1 MQPTWIEQALICK
14 TSFCNPRGLNRSYL
28 RPNVAQHRSYLTP
41 NWWMAGCNSKTG
53 SEQMGSTHSVSFF
66 LRKITLFVIPCGW
79 QWWLASGSMEAVRQQ
94 PSTDMNDSSRR
105 GETTTTNMNDET
117 VRKCQWWNCHKMP
130 MDDDNRTN
138 SFSSRSNSRQFFFK
152 IQQPNR
158 PMRLGTYYAQPM
170 TASRRIL
177 SQNAKPTATATAK
190 PQQQWRTTAAYHLP
204 ANHCHI
210 SNEATAATTA
220 VVVSQL

>member
-1 MQPTWIEQALICK
+1 
-14 TSFCNPRGLNRSYL
+14 
-28 RPNVAQHRSYLTP
+28 
-41 NWWMAGCNSKTG
+41 
-53 SEQMGSTHSVSFF
+53 
-66 LRKITLFVIPCGW
+66 
-79 QWWLASGSMEAVRQQ
+79 
-94 PSTDMNDSSRR
+94 
-105 GETTTTNMNDET
+105 
-117 VRKCQWWNCHKMP
+117 

-190 PQQQWRTTAAYHLP
+190 PQQQRQTTAAAVAYQLIHTT
-204 ANHCHI
+204 
-210 SNEATAATTA
+210 SNGRAATKQQQRRRTRKQQQRQRRSNQRPTDRGFLRSA
-220 VVVSQL
+220 NQRRDVFLVQFHRSQLETVSPRSRNRQDAPRGCRRTQ